1 MELNCLKYSGNEH
14 CIFKWMV
21 RIITTNNELEKTQ
34 VGECCGKL
42 DKTLPSK
49 KGPKRAHVTYK
60 KKTKDN

>member
-1 MELNCLKYSGNEH
+1 
-14 CIFKWMV
+14 MV
-21 RIITTNNELEKTQ
+21 RIITTNNEWEKTQ